1 MSLINELINFK
12 KIKFNLL
19 CRSETDK
26 LREYKNKKNLFVI
39 YITEYSGIFCAY
51 LKNEN
56 HEEKG
61 DDFFLDLN
69 NNVIYYHIKE
79 DAKRKK
85 SKNEISREKKDKK
98 REKKY
103 DLKYYFLGDI
113 QKTIDKEDSFEFF
126 KFTF

>member
-1 MSLINELINFK
+1 MSLVNESIDIK

-19 CRSETDK
+19 CRSVTDK
-26 LREYKNKKNLFVI
+26 LREYKDTKNLFVI
-39 YITEYSGIFCAY
+39 YITEYSKIFCAY

-56 HEEKG
+56 LEEKE

-98 REKKY
+98 WDKNY
-103 DLKYYFLGDI
+103 DLEYYFLGDI
-113 QKTIDKEDSFEFF
+113 QKTIDKEDLFEFYQI
-126 KFTF
+126 TF